1 MTESTYRV
9 LKRKG
14 RISLIRT
21 SHPKMGIA
29 YSVKIGTLR
38 LWSGEELGLAEEEF
52 ERATSQPIE

>member
-1 MTESTYRV
+1 
-9 LKRKG
+9 
-14 RISLIRT
+14 
-21 SHPKMGIA
+21 MGIG